1 MSKAKVKKALG
12 ELDRAELIEVI
23 MEMYS
28 ARKEAR
34 DYLEYWIYPDMDRQ
48 LDDLKVK
55 LNKIFFMSVD
65 KPRRKPDYTDIS
77 VMVKNFESLG
87 PSPEQVCDLYLSIP
101 EKIVEWLGAR
111 NCIGIK
117 SASKKV
123 YAWLEKAKEAIEK
136 SGLEDMFGMRHD
148 RTLDAIDQYVELA
161 ERIGTGRR
169 GYRRYLR
176 W

>member
-28 ARKEAR
+28 ARTEAR
-34 DYLEYWIYPDMDRQ
+34 DYLEFWIDPDMDRQ

-77 VMVKNFESLG
+77 LSL
-87 PSPEQVCDLYLSIP
+87 
-101 EKIVEWLGAR
+101 KH
-111 NCIGIK
+111 N
-117 SASKKV
+117 
-123 YAWLEKAKEAIEK
+123 
-136 SGLEDMFGMRHD
+136 
-148 RTLDAIDQYVELA
+148 
-161 ERIGTGRR
+161 
-169 GYRRYLR
+169 
-176 W
+176 